1 MNGETEYLKLVQHIL
16 DEGVLKENRTGVG
29 ALTVPHMMLQHDMSE
44 GFPIL
49 TTKRIAWKT
58 LRVELEFFLK
68 GMTDKKWLIDRGCHI
83 WDSWSNPTND
93 DDGDLGPIY
102 GYQWRR
108 FNEKYKGQEPDGI
121 DQVRNILDMLDTNPN
136 DRRMLCC
143 AWNPQQLHQMALPP
157 CHVLWHLTHINGVLS
172 LSWFQR
178 SCDMFLGIPFNL
190 ASYALLLHLLC
201 KESGLKEGVVTG
213 FLSDCHIYENHADA
227 VKEQLLRQPFALPQ
241 VETRQFTSLF
251 DWEYGDTNL
260 NNYQA
265 HPSIK
270 APVAV

>member
-1 MNGETEYLKLVQHIL
+1 MNGETEYLKSVARIL
-16 DEGVLKENRTGVG
+16 ENGALKENRTGVK
-29 ALTVPHMMLQHDMSE
+29 AWTVPHMMLQHDMSE
-44 GFPIL
+44 GFPVI
-49 TTKRIAWKT
+49 TTKRIAWRT

-68 GMTDKKWLIDRGCHI
+68 GMTDKNWLIERGCHI

-108 FNEKYKGQEPDGI
+108 FNENYGGENPDGV
-121 DQVRNILDMLDTNPN
+121 DQVRNIIEVLKDNPN

-143 AWNPQQLHQMALPP
+143 AWNPLQQHQMALPP

-190 ASYALLLHLLC
+190 ASYSLLLHLLC
-201 KESGLKEGVVTG
+201 KESGMKEGVVSG
-213 FLSDCHIYENHADA
+213 FLSDCHIYENHVNA
-227 VKEQLLRQPFALPQ
+227 VKEQLSREPFEFPRI
-241 VETRQFTSLF
+241 ETSKFTSIF
-251 DWEYGDTNL
+251 EWEFADSKL
-260 NNYQA
+260 IDYQH